1 MKALLVCLLV
11 LSALSG
17 LAWLNT
23 PIAHAQAASTP
34 AASVT
39 SGGSGGNAPP
49 AGEGPSVEFLPDP
62 RQWAAD
68 VFNQVM
74 VTLLQGIANALH
86 NVISAVLGSSLNVIS
101 QTPPVATY
109 SSPIVRQLWSVVRTI
124 ANAALVLAAAWGG
137 FNLMAREHLGTD
149 YHEMLVL
156 LPRLVLGAALV
167 NTSLS
172 WCQLAIDANNMLCQ
186 AIGQVS
192 LPAWQAADGTSQLL
206 ATVIAVLLYLVAG
219 LLLIIQQLMRVAL
232 LDVLVV
238 AAPIALLCWV
248 LPQTQSWAKQ
258 WSSLFF
264 GTVFT
269 QFVQVIALKLGGS
282 LMTDLTPVAGDTAL
296 LELFLGVALVALT
309 LKIPGL
315 MRGHLGDGLG
325 FVRYFAFRQMARG
338 LENRTSQASS
348 TKGAAAA

>member
-1 MKALLVCLLV
+1 MRSLLLRLLMM
-11 LSALSG
+11 SAAAGFSM
-17 LAWLNT
+17 AMS
-23 PIAHAQAASTP
+23 PIAHAQ
-34 AASVT
+34 VT
-39 SGGSGGNAPP
+39 SAGASAQTANASGGNAPP

-74 VTLLQGIANALH
+74 VTLLQGIATALH
-86 NVISAVLGSSLNVIS
+86 NAIAAVLASSLNVIS
-101 QTPPVATY
+101 QTPAVATY
-109 SSPIVRQLWSVVRTI
+109 SSPIVRQVWGVVRTI
-124 ANAALVLAAAWGG
+124 ANAGLVLAAAWGG
-137 FNLMAREHLGTD
+137 FNLMAREHLGTE

-156 LPRLVLGAALV
+156 LPRLALGAALV
-167 NTSLS
+167 NTSLA
-172 WCQLAIDANNMLCQ
+172 WGQLVIDVNNALCR
-186 AIGQVS
+186 AVGDVT

-206 ATVIAVLLYLVAG
+206 ANVIAVLIYLVAG

-232 LDVLVV
+232 LDVLLV
-238 AAPIALLCWV
+238 AAPVALLCWI

-282 LMTDLTPVAGDTAL
+282 LMTDLAPVAGDTAL

-309 LKIPGL
+309 LKLPGL

-338 LENRTSQASS
+338 LEHRSAGAGAA
-348 TKGAAAA
+348 KGASA

>member
-1 MKALLVCLLV
+1 VKQLLLALLV
-11 LSALSG
+11 LSALCG
-17 LAWLNT
+17 ATQLGM
-23 PIAHAQAASTP
+23 PVAHAQVASAQT
-34 AASVT
+34 ATGS
-39 SGGSGGNAPP
+39 GSGGNAAP
-49 AGEGPSVEFLPDP
+49 AGEGPSTEFLPDP

-74 VTLLQGIANALH
+74 VSLLQGIANALH
-86 NVISAVLGSSLNVIS
+86 AVISAVLNSSLNVIS

-109 SSPIVRQLWSVVRTI
+109 SSPIVRQLWTVVRMI

-137 FNLMAREHLGTD
+137 FNLMAREHLGTE

-156 LPRLVLGAALV
+156 LPRLAIGAALV

-172 WCQLAIDANNMLCQ
+172 WGQLAIDANNALCR
-186 AIGQVS
+186 AIGDVT
-192 LPAWQAADGTSQLL
+192 LPAWQAADGGSQLL
-206 ATVIAVLLYLVAG
+206 ATVIAVLIYLVAG

-232 LDVLVV
+232 VDVLLVV
-238 AAPIALLCWV
+238 APIALLCWI

-269 QFVQVIALKLGGS
+269 QFIQVIALKLGGS

-309 LKIPGL
+309 LKVPGL

-325 FVRYFAFRQMARG
+325 FVRYFAYRQLARG
-338 LENRTSQASS
+338 LESRTGASNAS
-348 TKGAAAA
+348 KGAAA

>member
-1 MKALLVCLLV
+1 MKLLLLCLV
-11 LSALSG
+11 LMAAAVGLS
-17 LAWLNT
+17 T
-23 PIAHAQAASTP
+23 MTSPIAHAQTAPAGASAQT
-34 AASVT
+34 ASV
-39 SGGSGGNAPP
+39 SGGNAPP

-74 VTLLQGIANALH
+74 VTLLQGIATALH
-86 NVISAVLGSSLNVIS
+86 NVIAAVLGSSLNVIS

-109 SSPIVRQLWSVVRTI
+109 SSPIVRQVWGVVRAI
-124 ANAALVLAAAWGG
+124 ANAGLVLAAAWGG
-137 FNLMAREHLGTD
+137 FNLMSREHLGAE

-156 LPRLVLGAALV
+156 LPRLALGAALV
-167 NTSLS
+167 NTSLA
-172 WCQLAIDANNMLCQ
+172 WCQLVIDANNMLCQ
-186 AIGQVS
+186 AVGAVT

-206 ATVIAVLLYLVAG
+206 ANVIAVLIYLVAG

-232 LDVLVV
+232 LDVLLV
-238 AAPIALLCWV
+238 AAPVALLCWI

-269 QFVQVIALKLGGS
+269 QFVQVIALKLGAS
-282 LMTDLTPVAGDTAL
+282 LMTDLAPVAGDTAL

-309 LKIPGL
+309 LKVPGL

-325 FVRYFAFRQMARG
+325 FVRYFAYRQMARG
-338 LENRTSQASS
+338 LENRTAASS
-348 TKGAAAA
+348 AAKGATA